1 MTRTLFALTT
11 LAALPHLVPAAPQDM
26 GDPWVPPQ
34 VGELAPPL
42 GAVDYWQ
49 RGPDHAEDLE
59 DLRGHV
65 VIVSSYFHA
74 CDP

>member
-1 MTRTLFALTT
+1 MIRTLFALTT
-11 LAALPHLVPAAPQDM
+11 LTAVPVFAALAPQDS
-26 GDPWVPPQ
+26 GDPWVPPLA
-34 VGELAPPL
+34 GELAPPL

-49 RGPDHAEDLE
+49 RGPDHAETLE

-65 VIVSSYFHA
+65 VVVSSYFHA